1 MFEKLEKVLMPLAE
15 AIGNN
20 KYLVS
25 IRDGFLISTPLL
37 IAGSI
42 FLVIA
47 NLPFPGFSDW
57 IASIPIADGTLAT
70 YLSKPSD
77 ATFSLMAIFA
87 TFGIAYSYA
96 RQINSD
102 SLFCAAAALMAWFLI
117 MPYTVTGSV
126 EVGGEAVD
134 VALSGIPLRWV
145 GAKGIFVGIFCAFGA
160 TAIYTWVKNRG
171 WVIKMPAGVPPT
183 VTESFSS
190 LIPITV
196 TMTIFFLIN
205 VAFGLAGTNVFD
217 IVFTFLQTPLL
228 GLGDTLG
235 AMIVAYLFLHAFWFF
250 GINGGSVVGAVFNP
264 ILQTLAAENLEF
276 FRTGVGEGHIICQQ
290 FQDLFATFGGCGS
303 TLSLLIAM
311 ILFCKSAR
319 IKQLSRLSFIPG
331 VFNIN
336 EPIVFGL
343 PIVMNPVIIIPF
355 MLVPTLNIIISY
367 FAMDWGIVPI
377 CSGVQI
383 PWTMP
388 LGISGLLATNW
399 VGSVL
404 QILLLIM
411 GVFIYLPFIKTI
423 DNQYLHD
430 EQLAAETAANEPD
443 EDDIDLDNLSFDD
456 L

>member
-20 KYLVS
+20 KVLVS
-25 IRDGFLISTPLL
+25 IRDGFLIITPLL

-47 NLPFPGFSDW
+47 NLPIPGFSEW
-57 IASIPIADGTLAT
+57 CASITIGNGTLAT
-70 YLSKPSD
+70 YLSKPTD
-77 ATFSLMAIFA
+77 ATFSVMAIFA

-96 RQINSD
+96 KQVKSD
-102 SLFCAAAALMAWFLI
+102 PLFCAAAALMAWFLI
-117 MPYTVTGSV
+117 MPYVVTGSAK
-126 EVGGEAVD
+126 VGGEAVD
-134 VALSGIPLRWV
+134 VALSGIPLGWV
-145 GAKGIFVGIFCAFGA
+145 GAKGIFVGIFCSFGA
-160 TAIYTWVKNRG
+160 TIIYTWVKNRG
-171 WVIKMPAGVPPT
+171 WVIKMPVGVPPT

-196 TMTIFFLIN
+196 TMTLFFVIN
-205 VAFGLAGTNVFD
+205 LVFGMFGTNVFD
-217 IVFTFLQTPLL
+217 VVFVFLQTPLL

-235 AMIVAYLFLHAFWFF
+235 AMVVAYLFLHAFWFF

-264 ILQTLAAENLEF
+264 ILQTLSAENLEF

-319 IKQLSRLSFIPG
+319 IKQLSRLALIPG

-343 PIVMNPVIIIPF
+343 PIVMNPIIVIPF
-355 MLVPTLNIIISY
+355 VLVPTLNIIISY
-367 FAMDWGIVPI
+367 FAMSWGMVPI

-399 VGSVL
+399 AGGVL
-404 QILLLIM
+404 QIILLAM
-411 GVFIYLPFIKTI
+411 GVFIYLPFIKVI
-423 DNQYLHD
+423 DNQYLRD
-430 EQLAAETAANEPD
+430 EQLAAEDALKAPD
-443 EDDIDLDNLSFDD
+443 EDDVDLDSLSFDD

>member
-1 MFEKLEKVLMPLAE
+1 MFEKIEKLLMPLAE
-15 AIGNN
+15 AIGKN
-20 KYLVS
+20 KYLIAV
-25 IRDGFLISTPLL
+25 RDGFLISTPLL

-57 IASIPIADGTLAT
+57 CESVQIGESNLAA

-96 RQINSD
+96 SQIKTDKVFS
-102 SLFCAAAALMAWFLI
+102 AAASLMAWFLI
-117 MPYTVTGSV
+117 MPYVVSGT
-126 EVGGEAVD
+126 VD
-134 VALSGIPLRWV
+134 VNGETVEATLSGIPLGWV

-160 TAIYTWVKNRG
+160 TALYAGVKNRG

-183 VTESFSS
+183 VVESFSS
-190 LIPITV
+190 LIPITIV
-196 TMTIFFLIN
+196 MTVFFVIN
-205 VAFGLAGTNVFD
+205 LVFGFFGADVFS
-217 IVFTFLQTPLL
+217 IVFQFLQTPLL

-235 AMIVAYLFLHAFWFF
+235 AMIIAYLFLHAFWFF

-319 IKQLSRLSFIPG
+319 IKQLSRLALVPG
-331 VFNIN
+331 IFNIN

-355 MLVPTLNIIISY
+355 VLVPTLNIIISY
-367 FAMDWGIVPI
+367 FAMAWGIVPI

-388 LGISGLLATNW
+388 LGISGVLATNW
-399 VGSVL
+399 VGGLL

-411 GVFIYLPFIKTI
+411 GVFVYLPFIKAI

-430 EQLAAETAANEPD
+430 EEQAALETAEGGD
-443 EDDIDLDNLSFDD
+443 DDIDLDSLSFDD

>member
-1 MFEKLEKVLMPLAE
+1 MLEKLEKVLMPLAE
-15 AIGNN
+15 AIGRN
-20 KYLVS
+20 KYLIS
-25 IRDGFLISTPLL
+25 IRDGFLVSTPLL

-42 FLVIA
+42 FLVLA
-47 NLPFPGFSDW
+47 NLPLPGYSDW
-57 IASIPIADGTLAT
+57 IASIPIADSTLAA

-77 ATFSLMAIFA
+77 ATFGLMAIFA

-96 RQINSD
+96 NQIKTD
-102 SLFCAAAALMAWFLI
+102 RVFAAASALMAWFLI
-117 MPYTVTGSV
+117 MPYVVTGSI
-126 EVGGEAVD
+126 EVNGEQIA
-134 VALSGIPLRWV
+134 ASLSGIPLGWV

-160 TAIYTWVKNRG
+160 TALYAAVKGRG

-190 LIPITV
+190 LIPITI
-196 TMTIFFLIN
+196 TMTVFFAIN
-205 VAFGLAGTNVFD
+205 VALGLVGTNAFA

-235 AMIVAYLFLHAFWFF
+235 AMIAAYLFLHAFWFF
-250 GINGGSVVGAVFNP
+250 GINGGSVVGAVYNP

-276 FRTGVGEGHIICQQ
+276 FKTGVGEGHIICQQ

-303 TLSLLIAM
+303 TLSLVIAM
-311 ILFCKSAR
+311 ILFCRSAR
-319 IKQLSRLSFIPG
+319 IRKLSRLALVPG
-331 VFNIN
+331 IFNIN

-355 MLVPTLNIIISY
+355 VLVPTLNIIISY

-377 CSGVQI
+377 CSGVQV

-388 LGISGLLATNW
+388 LGISGLIATNW
-399 VGSVL
+399 VGGVL
-404 QILLLIM
+404 QVLLVVM
-411 GVFIYLPFIKTI
+411 GVFVYLPFIKTI
-423 DNQYLHD
+423 DKQYLHD
-430 EQLAAETAANEPD
+430 EEQAALAAASGS
-443 EDDIDLDNLSFDD
+443 EDDIDLADLSFDD

>member
-1 MFEKLEKVLMPLAE
+1 MKR
-15 AIGNN
+15 IG
-20 KYLVS
+20 
-25 IRDGFLISTPLL
+25 
-37 IAGSI
+37 
-42 FLVIA
+42 
-47 NLPFPGFSDW
+47 
-57 IASIPIADGTLAT
+57 
-70 YLSKPSD
+70 
-77 ATFSLMAIFA
+77 TFSVLALSLLLLAGCSSQEENTEPLPESMDQETVLSAGENILDQLLAGEYETVYEEFREDIRGDLTPESVQDLVEPA
-87 TFGIAYSYA
+87 FQEAGDYQEIKNADVIGSTEGEEHGIA
-96 RQINSD
+96 R
-102 SLFCAAAALMAWFLI
+102 FLC
-117 MPYTVTGSV
+117 TFSEE
-126 EVGGEAVD
+126 EVA
-134 VALSGIPLRWV
+134 
-145 GAKGIFVGIFCAFGA
+145 
-160 TAIYTWVKNRG
+160 
-171 WVIKMPAGVPPT
+171 
-183 VTESFSS
+183 
-190 LIPITV
+190 
-196 TMTIFFLIN
+196 IN

-235 AMIVAYLFLHAFWFF
+235 AMVVAYLFLHAFWFF

-319 IKQLSRLSFIPG
+319 IKQLSRLAFIPG

-355 MLVPTLNIIISY
+355 VLVPTLNIVISY

-388 LGISGLLATNW
+388 LGISGVLATNW
-399 VGSVL
+399 MGGVL

-411 GVFIYLPFIKTI
+411 GVFVYLPFIKTI

-430 EQLAAETAANEPD
+430 EQVAAEQALNEPA
-443 EDDIDLDNLSFDD
+443 EDDIDLDDLSFDD
-456 L
+456 R